1 MYPQRNN
8 WRAMGAIRGMR
19 RSVPYMRKAGRGS
32 AARTTR
38 QLPRLTRPMGSVPL
52 KFFETTESATGVSNV
67 VLFTD
72 LTATIGEGVTRSTR
86 VGDTVCIKFID
97 YNFQVLG
104 PSTVAIVN
112 FRNTFAIS
120 NGVFLASGNMP
131 QNVFTALAE
140 PTEYKALRDD
150 FVTLALNPV
159 TVITGTPDTAWI
171 RGRILINKIVTFVT
185 GTSNA
190 SKNQIVWSCVSDQA
204 GAPPTISGQVTISW
218 CDV

>member
-1 MYPQRNN
+1 M
-8 WRAMGAIRGMR
+8 A
-19 RSVPYMRKAGRGS
+19 
-32 AARTTR
+32 
-38 QLPRLTRPMGSVPL
+38 SVPL

-72 LTATIGEGVTRSTR
+72 LTATIAQGVTRSTR
-86 VGDTVCIKFID
+86 IGDTVCVKFID

-104 PSTVAIVN
+104 PATVAIVN
-112 FRNTFAIS
+112 FRSTFAIS
-120 NGVFLASGNMP
+120 NGLVLASGNMP

-171 RGRILINKIVTFVT
+171 RGRIPINKVVTFAT
-185 GTSNA
+185 GTATA
-190 SKNQIVWSCVSDQA
+190 SIHQIVWSCVSDQA
-204 GAPPTISGQVTISW
+204 GAPPTISGQVTIGF